1 MSQLKYCFE
10 LVLDTKC
17 VKRSKD
23 AVKAYRGIRTASIF
37 GKKTSVFGCLIWVHM
52 RVLGDILLRLLP
64 NEKDIPT
71 L

>member
-10 LVLDTKC
+10 LVLETKC

-37 GKKTSVFGCLIWVHM
+37 GEKLVCLGASFGY
-52 RVLGDILLRLLP
+52 
-64 NEKDIPT
+64 T
-71 L
+71 